1 MASINNLL
9 FKSLSDEDRALL
21 EPHFSLGN
29 FPQRHVFEEPGKP
42 IKVVCFPESLVGSIV
57 AKQGDLLIEIGLIGC
72 EGMSGMALVMGNAR
86 AVHST
91 FVQIAGEGNVIS
103 ADALRRALDQS
114 PTMRS
119 AFLRYF
125 QVQVLQTAHTAIANS
140 IGKLPQR
147 LARWLLMAHDRV
159 KGDELVLT
167 HEFLSLMLA
176 VRRSGVTEAINAL
189 EEKKLISCVRGRV
202 QVLNRKGLEKAA
214 AEFYGKPEA
223 EYRRL
228 MKEVN
233 GARAEPATA
242 AEPKRPVK
250 KSP

>member
-1 MASINNLL
+1 VASINNLL
-9 FKSLSDEDRALL
+9 FKSLSDEDRVLL
-21 EPHFSLGN
+21 EPHFSLSN

-42 IKVVCFPESLVGSIV
+42 IRVVCFPESLVGSIV

-72 EGMSGMALVMGNAR
+72 EGMSGMGLVMGNAH

-103 ADALRRALDQS
+103 ADALRQALDQS

-125 QVQVLQTAHTAIANS
+125 QVQMLQTAHTAIANS

-167 HEFLSLMLA
+167 HEFIGGIDVVRKLQLLLSTLPAPAKPPDAYANVAPLRNGDEVFREDNARREAAGRASLNARPA
-176 VRRSGVTEAINAL
+176 VAVDASVHR
-189 EEKKLISCVRGRV
+189 
-202 QVLNRKGLEKAA
+202 
-214 AEFYGKPEA
+214 
-223 EYRRL
+223 
-228 MKEVN
+228 
-233 GARAEPATA
+233 
-242 AEPKRPVK
+242 
-250 KSP
+250 